1 LTEAY
6 TYMLQCADD
15 TLYIGWTID
24 LSRRVKAHNT
34 GRGSRYTRGR
44 RPVRLVFWE
53 EHNNRAEARSREQ
66 VLRRMSRN
74 QKLRLIASQNGREE
88 P

>member
-1 LTEAY
+1 MTEAY
-6 TYMLQCADD
+6 TYMLRCADD
-15 TLYIGWTID
+15 TLYIGWTTD
-24 LSRRVKAHNT
+24 LLRRVRVHNT

-53 EHNNRAEARSREQ
+53 EHSTRTAARSREQ

-74 QKLRLIASQNGREE
+74 QKLRLIGSQNAREE